1 MSKLNRGFYSRDT
14 LTVAKDLLGKI
25 LIHNTEGHVLKGRIV
40 EAEAYLGLSDKAAH
54 SYGGRI
60 TKRVETMYS
69 IPGTAYVYFIYG
81 KYNCLNIIT
90 VKEGV
95 PEGVMIRG
103 IEPIENIEQMAIYR
117 FNKNMD
123 ELTKYQKKNITNGPG
138 KLTMAFNID
147 RRLNK
152 EDLCGDRL
160 YLETGQEGKFNII
173 ETTRIGIDYAE
184 EAINY
189 PYRFYIEGNSYVS
202 KP

>member
-123 ELTKYQKKNITNGPG
+123 ELTKYQSKNITNGPG

>member
-90 VKEGV
+90 AKEGV

-123 ELTKYQKKNITNGPG
+123 ELTKYQSKNITNGPG